1 LKRSHGGRT
10 STTEHTDRKRVAHHD
25 HDDAEQHHGTGAWDD
40 ETAEWYVEHYGDHAT
55 NRMAVE
61 RTQLQPN
68 DLVVDIGCGSGEAVR
83 EVATR
88 LQEGRVTGVDPT
100 PAMIRIAREL
110 SASHPKWDRIQY
122 TEGSAEDLPLPAA
135 SATVAMAINS
145 LHHWRDAGAG
155 LTEVKRIL
163 VPGGRL
169 LIADEE
175 PAKGRWGHG
184 SGPLTDPAVVVR
196 TVERAGFVEVETSRH
211 REGQVRMNLLSA
223 RRPDGRLNT

>member
-1 LKRSHGGRT
+1 MNRSMTG
-10 STTEHTDRKRVAHHD
+10 HTDRTHDENHHQVD
-25 HDDAEQHHGTGAWDD
+25 GDSFHGGGAWDD

-61 RTQLQPN
+61 RAHLRAG
-68 DLVVDIGCGSGEAVR
+68 DRIVDVGCGSGEAVR
-83 EVATR
+83 EAAAR

-110 SASHPKWDRIQY
+110 SASHPGQERIQFL
-122 TEGSAEDLPLPAA
+122 EGSAEDIPLPDA
-135 SATVAMAINS
+135 SVTVVMAINS
-145 LHHWRDAGAG
+145 LHHWQDAAAG
-155 LTEVKRIL
+155 LAEATRVL

-175 PAKGRWGHG
+175 PARGRWGHG

-196 TVERAGFVEVETSRH
+196 TVERAGFVELETSRH
-211 REGQVRMNLLSA
+211 AEGGVRMNLLSA
-223 RRPDGRLNT
+223 RRPVG